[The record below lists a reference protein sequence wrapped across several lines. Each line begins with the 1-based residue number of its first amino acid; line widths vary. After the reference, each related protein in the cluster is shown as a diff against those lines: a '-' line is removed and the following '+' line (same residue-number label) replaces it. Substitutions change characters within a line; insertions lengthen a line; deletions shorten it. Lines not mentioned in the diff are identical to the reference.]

1 MLRNEV
7 AMKPPAG
14 GTPTLDPQ
22 GSLAVRLRISLNAP
36 KTTAW
41 RFDRLSLSGI
51 VPMGSGI
58 INNVHQLQ
66 AVLSLEFVHIEGGER
81 FPQPRRIFEE
91 DIESIAVGCRMRGF
105 VFQRARQGA
114 VL

>member
-1 MLRNEV
+1 
-7 AMKPPAG
+7 MKPPAG

-22 GSLAVRLRISLNAP
+22 TNLAVHPRIALNAP
-36 KTTAW
+36 KITAW
-41 RFDRLSLSGI
+41 RLDGI
-51 VPMGSGI
+51 VPMGSRM
-58 INNVHQLQ
+58 INNAHKLQ

-81 FPQPRRIFEE
+81 FPQPRRVFEE
-91 DIESIAVGCRMRGF
+91 GIESIAVGCRMRGF